1 MKLSSLLLTASLIVL
16 GSNAVAAQDSV
27 APSAR
32 PQQVS
37 RIVAVAG
44 DSIILAQEVE
54 TDLRVLVM
62 QSGRPLPTDSA
73 QLAEMRRQVLETM
86 INNQLILQAALRD
99 TTIKVPDAQVNQRVE
114 AEIQARVQQAGGQA
128 ALERALHAER
138 WTMQEY
144 REFIAN
150 GIRQQALRE
159 MWLASATR
167 TRKPPPISE
176 SELKRIF
183 DEQRE
188 SLGQLPPTIM
198 FQQIVLSP
206 RASDESLAVAR
217 AKADSILQLV
227 RGGEDFATLARRFSM
242 DGSAQQGGDL
252 GWMKPTD
259 FVRPFADAL
268 MRLRPGE
275 VSGVVET
282 QYGYHIIKLEK
293 IRGGERQA
301 RHILIMPERG
311 EGDLE
316 RTMERGRE
324 IAEKLRAGAN
334 PDSLARE
341 VSEQY
346 EDSRVGPYT
355 RDQIRQIAPAYDQAM
370 GESPATGDVV
380 GPFQSPLPNGQTS
393 IVVLKILEA
402 RPAGPARWD
411 DMFFRERFKEN
422 VQRQRL
428 IDEII
433 AELRATNHVEI
444 RAL

>member
-1 MKLSSLLLTASLIVL
+1 MKLSSLFLSVVLVAGGAS
-16 GSNAVAAQDSV
+16 AAAAQDP
-27 APSAR
+27 APAGR

-37 RIVAVAG
+37 RIVAVVG
-44 DSIILAQEVE
+44 DSVILAQEVE

-99 TTIKVPDAQVNQRVE
+99 TTIKVPDAQITQRVD
-114 AEIQARVQQAGGQA
+114 AEIQSRVQQAGGQA
-128 ALERALHAER
+128 ALERALQAER
-138 WTMQEY
+138 MTMQEY
-144 REFIAN
+144 RDFLAN

-167 TRKPPPISE
+167 TRRPPPISE
-176 SELKRIF
+176 GELKRIF

-188 SLGQLPPTIM
+188 SIGDLPPTIV
-198 FQQIVLSP
+198 FQQIILSP
-206 RASDESLAVAR
+206 RASDQALAAAR

-227 RGGEDFATLARRFSM
+227 RSGEDFATLARRFSM
-242 DGSAQQGGDL
+242 DGSATQGGDL
-252 GWMKPTD
+252 GWMKPSD

-268 MRLRPGE
+268 LRLRPGE
-275 VSGVVET
+275 VSPVVET

-311 EGDLE
+311 EGDMD

-346 EDSRVGPYT
+346 EDARVGPYT
-355 RDQIRQIAPAYDQAM
+355 RDQIRQIAPAYDQAL
-370 GESPATGDVV
+370 GTSPASGDVI
-380 GPFQSPLPNGQTS
+380 GPFESPLPNGQTS
-393 IVVLKILEA
+393 IVVLKIIEA
-402 RPAGPARWD
+402 REAGPARWD

-428 IDEII
+428 IDEIV

-444 RAL
+444 RSL